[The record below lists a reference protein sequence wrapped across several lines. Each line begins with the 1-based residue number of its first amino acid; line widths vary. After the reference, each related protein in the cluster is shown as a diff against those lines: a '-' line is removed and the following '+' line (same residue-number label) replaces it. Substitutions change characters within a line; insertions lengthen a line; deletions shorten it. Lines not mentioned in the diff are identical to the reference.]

1 MQFKFIIIS
10 ALLSLAAAKEDHS
23 AHDTESVYTYTTLAS
38 THEHAHS
45 STLATSTVLKA
56 NTTIPKPH
64 TNYVNSTTTAPGFTN
79 STISVKPTA
88 TTITETTA
96 DLATTT
102 TESPVGSTSTR
113 AAGPSSTNAAVGGR
127 SSQFGLVVLGAAL
140 AAGFG
145 L

>member
-1 MQFKFIIIS
+1 MQIKFIILS

-23 AHDTESVYTYTTLAS
+23 SHDTESVYTYTTAVPS
-38 THEHAHS
+38 THEYAHS
-45 STLATSTVLKA
+45 STLATSTHIHA
-56 NTTIPKPH
+56 NTTILPPK
-64 TNYVNSTTTAPGFTN
+64 TNYANTTTTATGFTN
-79 STISVKPTA
+79 STISVKPTSTLS
-88 TTITETTA
+88 TTTS

-102 TESPVGSTSTR
+102 ETLVESTTTR
-113 AAGPSSTNAAVGGR
+113 AASPSSTNAATGGR